1 MNTSTQTPKLSF
13 GPPPSRDSSLAGKKP
28 SATQKPSI
36 LIRLVLLLAGIAALL
51 FGSSPAW
58 AQSPP
63 GCTGSALGINLFTDA
78 ADVHIGDTLHY
89 SATVFNGLP
98 GSPQIACDASDI
110 RAFITTPDGKT
121 NDITSLLVRRTLLDG
136 ESDFYANVASYVVR
150 AQDIQPD
157 GTVRATANDI
167 GSIHQNETPSIGGGF
182 QGVNTEVSKPCI
194 QITVQCVGSVGENG
208 LITFTGTVSNCGNNT
223 LVGVTVTNNVD
234 NGTFAVLF
242 PTNLAKGQV
251 ATFSGSWIPMNA
263 CSPET
268 ATLVAQGVDQFTTYP
283 KTVTSSAS
291 AACANVLAPGI
302 RVFKSYPATPVSP
315 GQLVV
320 FSGSVSNTGNV
331 TLTNIVVINNQPVA
345 NTPVFTQASLA
356 PGMVA
361 TFTGN
366 YPAPTN
372 CSVSDT
378 LTVRAASA
386 CGVQVT
392 DTVSATSP
400 ILTTPSIE
408 VTQSCPTAPVA
419 TGSLLAYTGTVR
431 NSGDITLN
439 NVVVVSDRPA
449 ANTTVFTVATL
460 APGAS
465 ANFSGGYTVPADVCT
480 VTANIQAS
488 AKDSCT
494 GAAVTRNFVSTCP
507 VGTAP
512 AIAVTLACP
521 AVSATTG
528 GPITYTGTVRN
539 SGNVTLKNVTVVNN
553 LPEPNTVVLTVP
565 SLAPGASANFTSSFT
580 APAETCSV
588 STTVLATGSDA
599 CANTLVSNNAS
610 ATCALITT
618 PGIVVTQDCPA
629 NPVTP
634 GSQLVYTGTVRNSGN
649 ITLTNVV
656 VVNDRSGSTPVF
668 TAATMAPGAS
678 ANFTGSY
685 LAPTNC
691 SITSTST
698 ANGTSICGVPVSNKV
713 SSTCSV
719 LGTPVITVTQT
730 CPTTPVAPGSLL
742 AYTGTVR
749 NAGDITLSNVVVIS
763 DRPAA
768 NTTVFS
774 AATLAPGASA
784 NFTGSY
790 TVPTDVCSVTANI
803 KATAKDPC
811 TGEAVT
817 QAFVSTCPVA
827 TASAVAVTLACPTA
841 PTTTGGPITYT
852 GTVRNSGNV
861 TLNNV
866 TVVSTQP
873 ESGTAL
879 LTVPSL
885 APGASA
891 NFTANFT
898 TPADACSI
906 TSSVTAT
913 GSDACANT
921 LVSNSASA
929 TCTLISTPAI
939 VVTQLCP
946 TTPVSAGGTLTY
958 QGTVRNTGN
967 ISLTNVVVVNGSQP
981 GQPGP
986 ATAGLVGY
994 WPLDET
1000 SGSVVLD
1007 GSGFANTGSIM
1018 NATRVAGRINNAL
1031 SFNGANSAVLI
1042 PNTASLNFAGQITM
1056 SAWIKPLSTTG
1067 KQDIVAHGYTTTTYG
1082 SVFLRINDGRYEV
1095 GSWNNVSEPVASAP
1109 MPNSDLGNYVHLT
1122 GVYNGT
1128 SWILYR
1134 NGVVIA
1140 TTETGMGSLQ
1150 VNASWAIG
1158 ARDAGVDRFFNGVI
1172 DEVRIYN
1179 RGLSASEVL
1188 ALTTT
1193 STPSVPGGSIFTA
1206 PRLAPGAT
1214 ADFSFNLPVPAGAEC
1229 SIISVLTATANSTC
1243 TGSPVSDSVTTT
1255 CDLVT
1260 APAITV
1266 TQTCPTI
1273 PVVPGGILTYSG
1285 TVSNTGNSTLRNIM
1299 VYNDRSGLTP
1309 IFTLNSLAPATSAN
1323 FSGSYATHEDC
1334 CVDSSTVT
1342 ASGQDCTG
1350 VTVTDT
1356 ATRTCTLVTSPK
1368 IVVTKVC
1375 PPGILQPGDLMMYS
1389 GTVSNAGSIT
1399 LINVT
1404 VVNNQSGNNSPV
1416 LGPIVLAPGEMVAY
1430 YASYIVPEDFCGND
1444 TVTATGFDLCTD
1456 APVSNSV
1463 STTCPVMTSPR
1474 IAVTKNCPSSPTPR
1488 GGLYTFTGTVKNIG
1502 NVTLVNVF
1510 VVNNQPSNNIPV
1522 TGPITLAP
1530 GASADF
1536 TGSYIAPMDCC
1547 DILDT
1552 VTARGEDRCASTR
1565 VSATASQVCPL
1576 LSSPRLTLTQ
1586 VCPSTTI
1593 PLGGLYVFSGSVQN
1607 SGDVTLTNV
1616 YVFGPQPGNSTP
1628 VLGPL
1633 ELAPGESKVFTG
1645 SYTVPVDASS
1655 VTITATGKS
1664 TCSTCTECTVFATAS
1679 CSAQSIRPLIGGP
1692 GVPVLHYGEGGFR
1705 LSFATQ
1711 VGGAY
1716 TVQYKNP
1723 LTNSGW
1729 KSLPNMPVI
1738 GTGGIMTVTDTV
1750 EEHSACFYRLM
1761 LAPQ

>member
-1 MNTSTQTPKLSF
+1 MP
-13 GPPPSRDSSLAGKKP
+13 
-28 SATQKPSI
+28 
-36 LIRLVLLLAGIAALL
+36 IRLALLLAGIAALL
-51 FGSSPAW
+51 FGSPPAW

-110 RAFITTPDGKT
+110 QAFITTPDGKT
-121 NDITSLLVRRTLLDG
+121 NNFTSLLVRRTLLNG
-136 ESDFYANVASYVVR
+136 ESDYYPNVVTYVVR

-167 GSIHQNETPSIGGGF
+167 GTIHQNETPSIGGGF
-182 QGVNTEVSKPCI
+182 QGVNTVVSKPCI
-194 QITVQCVGSVGENG
+194 QITVQCAGSVGENG
-208 LITFTGTVSNCGNNT
+208 LITFNGTVSNCGNNT
-223 LVGVTVTNNVD
+223 LVGVTVTNNVG
-234 NGTFAVLF
+234 NGAFAVLF
-242 PTNLAKGQV
+242 PTNLAKGQS
-251 ATFSGSWIPMNA
+251 AAFSGSWIPMNA

-291 AACANVLAPGI
+291 ASCANVLTPGI
-302 RVFKSYPATPVSP
+302 RVFKTYPTTPVSP
-315 GQLVV
+315 GQMVV
-320 FSGSVSNTGNV
+320 FSGSVSNRGNV
-331 TLTNIVVINNQPVA
+331 TLTNIVVVNNQPTA
-345 NTPVFTQASLA
+345 NTQVFTLASLA
-356 PGMVA
+356 PGAVA
-361 TFTGN
+361 AFTGS

-372 CSVSDT
+372 CSISDT
-378 LTVRAASA
+378 LTARAASV

-408 VTQSCPTAPVA
+408 VSQTCPTAPVA
-419 TGSLLAYTGTVR
+419 PGSLLTYTGTVR
-431 NSGDITLN
+431 NSGNITLHD
-439 NVVVVSDRPA
+439 VVVVSDRPK
-449 ANTTVFTVATL
+449 ANTRVFTRESL

-465 ANFSGGYTVPADVCT
+465 ANFSGSYTVPADVCS
-480 VTANIQAS
+480 VTANLQAT
-488 AKDSCT
+488 AKDACT
-494 GAAVTRNFVSTCP
+494 EAAVTRSFVSTCP

-521 AVSATTG
+521 SVSAATG

-539 SGNVTLKNVTVVNN
+539 SGNVTLNNVTVVNN
-553 LPEPNTVVLTVP
+553 LSEPNTVVLTVP
-565 SLAPGASANFTSSFT
+565 SLAPGVSANFTSSFT
-580 APAETCSV
+580 APVDACSV
-588 STTVLATGSDA
+588 STTVTASGSDA
-599 CANTLVSNNAS
+599 CANTLVTKNAS

-656 VVNDRSGSTPVF
+656 VVNDRSGNTPVF
-668 TAATMAPGAS
+668 TAATLAPGAS

-691 SITSTST
+691 TITSTST
-698 ANGTSICGVPVSNKV
+698 ATGRSICGVPVSNKV

-730 CPTTPVAPGSLL
+730 CPTTPVAPGGRLS
-742 AYTGTVR
+742 YTGTVR
-749 NAGDITLSNVVVIS
+749 NSGNITLHDVVVVS

-768 NTTVFS
+768 NTRVFTMES
-774 AATLAPGASA
+774 LAPGASA
-784 NFTGSY
+784 NFSGSY
-790 TVPTDVCSVTANI
+790 TVPMDVCSVTANI
-803 KATAKDPC
+803 QATAKDTC
-811 TGEAVT
+811 TGVAVT
-817 QAFVSTCPVA
+817 QTFVSTCPVA
-827 TASAVAVTLACPTA
+827 TAPAVVVTLACPTA

-866 TVVSTQP
+866 TVVTTQP
-873 ESGTAL
+873 ESNTVL

-885 APGASA
+885 APGVSAS
-891 NFTANFT
+891 FTENFT
-898 TPADACSI
+898 TPADACSV

-913 GSDACANT
+913 GSDACSGA

-929 TCTLISTPAI
+929 TCALMTTPGI

-946 TTPVSAGGTLTY
+946 ATPVAAGGTLTY

-967 ISLTNVVVVNGSQP
+967 ISLTNIVVLNGSQP
-981 GQPGP
+981 GQPEP
-986 ATAGLVGY
+986 STIGLVGY
-994 WPLDET
+994 WPLNEE
-1000 SGSVVLD
+1000 SGSVALD
-1007 GSGFANTGSIM
+1007 GSGLVNNGSIM
-1018 NATRVAGRINNAL
+1018 NAARVSGKLGNAL
-1031 SFNGANSAVLI
+1031 SFNGVNSSVLI
-1042 PNTASLNFAGQITM
+1042 PNNASLNFAGPITM

-1067 KQDIVAHGYTTTTYG
+1067 KQDVVAHGYTTTTYG
-1082 SVFLRINDGRYEV
+1082 SVFLRINAGRYEV
-1095 GSWNNVSEPVASAP
+1095 GSWNNVNEPVASAP

-1128 SWILYR
+1128 AWILYR
-1134 NGVVIA
+1134 NGVIVG
-1140 TTETGMGSLQ
+1140 TTVTGMGSLL

-1158 ARDAGVDRFFNGVI
+1158 ARDAGVDRFFKGVI

-1179 RGLSASEVL
+1179 RALSSAEVQAL
-1188 ALTTT
+1188 AAIE
-1193 STPSVPGGSIFTA
+1193 TPPVPGGSVFTA
-1206 PRLAPGAT
+1206 TRLAPGAE
-1214 ADFSFNLPVPAGAEC
+1214 ADFSFNLAAPAGAEC
-1229 SIISVLTATANSTC
+1229 SVTSTLTVTANNTC

-1266 TQTCPTI
+1266 TQTCPAM

-1334 CVDSSTVT
+1334 CVDSSMVT

-1356 ATRTCTLVTSPK
+1356 FTRTCTLVTSPK

-1375 PPGILQPGDLMMYS
+1375 QPGILQPGDLMMYS
-1389 GTVSNAGSIT
+1389 GTVSNASSIT
-1399 LINVT
+1399 LIKVT
-1404 VVNNQSGNNSPV
+1404 VVNNQSGNNSPI
-1416 LGPIVLAPGEMVAY
+1416 LGPIVLAPGEIVAY

-1456 APVSNSV
+1456 APVSNIV

-1522 TGPITLAP
+1522 IGPITLAP

-1536 TGSYIAPMDCC
+1536 TGSYTAPMDCC

-1586 VCPSTTI
+1586 ICPSATI
-1593 PLGGLYVFSGSVQN
+1593 PLGGVYVFSGSVQN

-1655 VTITATGKS
+1655 VTVTATGKS
-1664 TCSTCTECTVFATAS
+1664 TCSNCTECTVFATAS
-1679 CSAQSIRPLIGGP
+1679 CSTQSIRPLIGGP
-1692 GVPVLHYGEGGFR
+1692 GVPVLHYGEGGFS

-1723 LTNSGW
+1723 LTDSEW

-1738 GTGGIMTVTDTV
+1738 GTGGIMTVTDTS